1 MSSSEI
7 KQDLIIDF
15 GLHKGEDTEYYL
27 RKGFR
32 VAAIEADPTLARAA
46 RRRFSKEIEIGRLH
60 IFEGAVAEGSGTTP
74 FYQNEISVWG
84 TIFESRA
91 EQNRKKRSGA
101 DSTIIEVPILDIDAI
116 FKITGIPHYLKLDI
130 EGGEYVVLNALLEFS
145 SVPNYISVESEKVS
159 FNKLLSELKILKA
172 LGYNR
177 FKAVQQASIPG
188 LVLSTT
194 DLAGRELI
202 YKFELHSSGP
212 FGKDLSGRWLT
223 YFEVCLRY
231 LWIFFLYR
239 LFGDNGLLFKIRG
252 GRRLHSI
259 LIRLTGRI
267 FPGWY
272 DTHAMRSG

>member
-60 IFEGAVAEGSGTTP
+60 IFEGAIAEGSGTTP

-130 EGGEYVVLNALLEFS
+130 EGGEYVVLNALLKFS
-145 SVPNYISVESEKVS
+145 SVPNYISVESEKVR
-159 FNKLLSELKILKA
+159 FKKLLSELKILKA

-188 LVLSTT
+188 LVLNTT

-239 LFGDNGLLFKIRG
+239 LFGDNGLLFKIKG
-252 GRRLHSI
+252 GRRLRSI
-259 LIRLTGRI
+259 LIGVTGRI

>member
-7 KQDLIIDF
+7 KRDLIIDV

-60 IFEGAVAEGSGTTP
+60 IFEGAIAEGSGTTL
-74 FYQNEISVWG
+74 FYQNEVSVWG
-84 TIFESRA
+84 SIFENWVER
-91 EQNRKKRSGA
+91 NKKKRGA

-145 SVPNYISVESEKVS
+145 SVPNYISLESEKVS

-202 YKFELHSSGP
+202 YKFEPHSSGP

-223 YFEVCLRY
+223 YFEVCLQY

-239 LFGDNGLLFKIRG
+239 LFGDNGLLFKIKG

-259 LIRLTGRI
+259 LIRMTGRI